1 MALRVRQP
9 AATPAR
15 TLRYGPHREQ
25 VADLWLPAG
34 PGPHPT
40 VVSVHGGYFQAAHG
54 RDLHD
59 PMAHRLVGAGIAVLN
74 VEYRRANA
82 GGSFHETTQDVL
94 AAVDLLG
101 SVPDVRLRRGVAAV
115 GHSAGGYLA
124 LWAAAHPDVE
134 LVVALAAASDLPDC
148 VRGGYDGGGVAHW
161 MGATPDAD
169 PDRYERADLR
179 SRLPTAT
186 ATWLVHGTADPLVPV
201 AQSVRYA
208 RAARSAGDET
218 HLVLLDGEGH
228 FTVIEPGAPAFER
241 WFDVVRAWVEAPP

>member
-161 MGATPDAD
+161 MGRPPT
-169 PDRYERADLR
+169 LT
-179 SRLPTAT
+179 PTAT
-186 ATWLVHGTADPLVPV
+186 
-201 AQSVRYA
+201 SA
-208 RAARSAGDET
+208 RTCGAGCRPQPR
-218 HLVLLDGEGH
+218 
-228 FTVIEPGAPAFER
+228 PGSST
-241 WFDVVRAWVEAPP
+241 APPTRWCRSPRASGTRGPHDRPGTRRTWCCWTVRGTSR